1 MNTER
6 SPLDYSGERFPV
18 YFEVADLETA
28 YSTLESLD
36 FIGQIETREH
46 GYIVSITM
54 QQIPEV
60 VRTLAHEKIAIYA
73 IIPDA

>member
-18 YFEVADLETA
+18 YFEVSDLEAVYTV
-28 YSTLESLD
+28 LESLQ
-36 FIGQIETREH
+36 FVGQIEAREH
-46 GYIVSITM
+46 GYIVSIAM

-60 VRTLAHEKIAIYA
+60 VRTLAQENIAIYA
-73 IIPDA
+73 VIPDA